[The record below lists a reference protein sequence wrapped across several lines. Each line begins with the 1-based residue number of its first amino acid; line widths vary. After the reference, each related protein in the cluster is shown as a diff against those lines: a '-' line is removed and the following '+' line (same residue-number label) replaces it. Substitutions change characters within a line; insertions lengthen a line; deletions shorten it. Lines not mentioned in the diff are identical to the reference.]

1 MESERHFLVR
11 RSKSLPIRLTE
22 TDLYLGEIYDEV
34 LGMWVDT
41 VTHVPL
47 VYDPNRPRPK
57 TKKDDVE
64 TGEDQKGT

>member
-1 MESERHFLVR
+1 METERHFLVR
-11 RSKSLPIRLTE
+11 RSKTLPIRVTE
-22 TDLYLGEIYDEV
+22 PVLFPNSFFDEILGLWIDAE
-34 LGMWVDT
+34 T
-41 VTHVPL
+41 QVPL